1 MGARKGGCV
10 ESMFGDSKPGY
21 TDHGKRSLHKT
32 AEAITSQVSFPEADI
47 KWYMNAKQK
56 ITGIANQNHHQPL
69 ESKKCH
75 QIKYVPLY

>member
-21 TDHGKRSLHKT
+21 TDHGKRSLEDNSAPFPQFPHVAARTRTPISQPDSSRPLSALHKT

-47 KWYMNAKQK
+47 K
-56 ITGIANQNHHQPL
+56 
-69 ESKKCH
+69 
-75 QIKYVPLY
+75 